1 MKLHTTSAAVAA
13 AFAALTI
20 AGSASAQDNS
30 VAFNAAVT
38 SDYVFRGFSQT
49 AEDPAVQAGLDVTA
63 GSFYVGV
70 WASNVDF
77 GDSTNAEIDLYAGY
91 RGETQGFA
99 FDVGVVGYGYT
110 GSPSLPGAG
119 YDYMEYK
126 AAVSRAVGPVTAGV
140 AVYYSPDFFGV
151 DDEATYLEG
160 NVAFTPVAKWT
171 VTGAVG
177 KQMLDVTD
185 DYATWNVGAAY
196 AITDNLV
203 ADVRYHG
210 TDVDNAPLADDRI
223 VGTIKVLF

>member
-1 MKLHTTSAAVAA
+1 MRLHTTSAAMAA
-13 AFAALTI
+13 AFAALAI
-20 AGSASAQDNS
+20 AGSASAQDVN

-38 SDYVFRGFSQT
+38 RDYVFRGFSQT
-49 AEDPAVQAGLDVTA
+49 GEDPALQAGVDLTA
-63 GSFYVGV
+63 GSFYAGV

-77 GDSTNAEIDLYAGY
+77 GDSTDAEIDLYGGY
-91 RGETQGFA
+91 RGEAQGFA

-110 GSPSLPGAG
+110 DAPSGADYG
-119 YDYMEYK
+119 YLEYK

-140 AVYYSPDFFGV
+140 ALYYSPDFFGV
-151 DDEATYLEG
+151 DEEATYVEG
-160 NVAFTPVAKWT
+160 NVAFTPSDKWT

-185 DYATWNVGAAY
+185 DYVTWNVGASY
-196 AITDNLV
+196 AITENLV